1 MTISTLTKAGR
12 RAAIIFLKHHGDI
25 IDCKNDLIVSRED
38 DTLVFSAVRT
48 RRDRFVDSDNV
59 SRKRMERFA
68 CDYLADHDTCDIPI
82 RFDVIS
88 IKVLGAD
95 KCMVRRHVGAFAV
108 PEKTFDVT
116 KRSKL
121 EDLLEELEE
130 NGDIAEGIAELILQ
144 TV

>member
-25 IDCKNDLIVSRED
+25 IDCK
-38 DTLVFSAVRT
+38 
-48 RRDRFVDSDNV
+48 
-59 SRKRMERFA
+59 
-68 CDYLADHDTCDIPI
+68 
-82 RFDVIS
+82 
-88 IKVLGAD
+88 
-95 KCMVRRHVGAFAV
+95 FAV